1 MKKFFDRLFS
11 VPVFI
16 PVLIAGLMVGTI
28 ILQAKLERAQA
39 KLERAQAE
47 LETLQERDAVIADAL
62 EGFQIVRSPGST
74 GDEAWTAEGQII
86 RGLRGADLNFGA
98 IGASEAEVSRFVAE
112 AYVRDAH
119 KALADLRALRANP
132 AQAEILAMYF
142 FIYVERSE
150 KNLTAFVTNANVV
163 NELVARNYI
172 GAAKARGAR
181 VSVSSLRQQ
190 GVAVGKTP
198 SARKP
203 VAKKK
208 VMPTKSISR
217 KATSRYRR

>member
-1 MKKFFDRLFS
+1 MKKLFGVLFS

-16 PVLIAGLMVGTI
+16 LVLLAISMATVIG
-28 ILQAKLERAQA
+28 LQAKLERAQV
-39 KLERAQAE
+39 E
-47 LETLQERDAVIADAL
+47 LGSLQERYAVVAYAL
-62 EGFQIVRSPGST
+62 KEFQIVRSPGST
-74 GDEAWTAEGQII
+74 GDGANLAGANII
-86 RGLRGADLNFGA
+86 RALRRADLNFGV
-98 IGASEAEVSRFVAE
+98 IGASEAEVDRLVAE
-112 AYVRDAH
+112 AYTRSARKTLAELKEL
-119 KALADLRALRANP
+119 KATP